1 MYCVILERKFDIFL
15 FGVASKAFKQYS
27 EADTVEKIDEM
38 IHDEKARIECQYQSN
53 PQVSTYTKTYTG
65 NILIDRF
72 PNGLFGGNGN
82 K

>member
-1 MYCVILERKFDIFL
+1 MPYNNIQYVMYMYCVLFERKFDIFM

-53 PQVSTYTKTYTG
+53 PQVKLTPIIS
-65 NILIDRF
+65 
-72 PNGLFGGNGN
+72 
-82 K
+82 

>member
-1 MYCVILERKFDIFL
+1 MRYNNIQYVMYCVLFERKFDIFM

-53 PQVSTYTKTYTG
+53 PQVSNVQK
-65 NILIDRF
+65 LI
-72 PNGLFGGNGN
+72 PIIS
-82 K
+82 